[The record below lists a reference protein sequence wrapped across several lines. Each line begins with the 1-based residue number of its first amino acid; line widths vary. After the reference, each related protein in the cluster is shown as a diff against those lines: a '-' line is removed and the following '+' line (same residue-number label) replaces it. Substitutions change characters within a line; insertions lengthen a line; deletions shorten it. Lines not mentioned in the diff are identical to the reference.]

1 MTSISIIGAGNMGTA
16 IAAIAAK
23 GGASVQLLAQDAEK
37 TRTAATQAG
46 ASVVA
51 GVVGDALTGEI
62 VVLALPYP
70 AVAGV
75 LEQYQGQLD
84 GKILVDIT
92 NPLDFATFDS
102 LVVPADG
109 SAAQVIAEAVP
120 GARVLKAFNTTFA
133 ATLATGGVNGVAP
146 TTVLVAGDDAAA
158 KEALIGLLVAGGV
171 LALDAGALKR
181 ARELEALGFL
191 QLTLAAA
198 GTTGWTGGFALV
210 KLPTPPAN

>member
-23 GGASVQLLAQDAEK
+23 GGAAVQLLAQDAEK

-75 LEQYQGQLD
+75 LEQYQGRLD

-120 GARVLKAFNTTFA
+120 GASVLKAFNTTFA

-146 TTVLVAGDDAAA
+146 TTVLVAGDDSAA

-210 KLPTPPAN
+210 K

>member
-16 IAAIAAK
+16 IAAIAAR

-75 LEQYQGQLD
+75 LEQYQGRLD

-146 TTVLVAGDDAAA
+146 TTVLVAGDDSAA

-181 ARELEALGFL
+181 ARELESLGFL

-210 KLPTPPAN
+210 K

>member
-16 IAAIAAK
+16 IATIAAK

-37 TRTAATQAG
+37 TAAAAALAG
-46 ASVVA
+46 ESVTSGVA
-51 GVVGDALTGEI
+51 GDALTGEI
-62 VVLALPYP
+62 IVLALPYP

-75 LEQYQGQLD
+75 LAQYAGQLD
-84 GKILVDIT
+84 GKILVDIS

-109 SAAQVIAEAVP
+109 SAAQVIAETVP

-133 ATLATGGVNGVAP
+133 ATLATNGVNGVAP
-146 TTVLVAGDDAAA
+146 TTVLVAGDDASA
-158 KEALIGLLVAGGV
+158 KDALIALLIAGGV

-191 QLTLAAA
+191 QLTLAA
-198 GTTGWTGGFALV
+198 GSSIGWTGGFALV
-210 KLPTPPAN
+210 K

>member
-16 IAAIAAK
+16 IATIAAT

-37 TRTAATQAG
+37 TAAAAAVAG
-46 ASVVA
+46 ASVVSGVA
-51 GVVGDALTGEI
+51 GDTLTGEI

-75 LEQYQGQLD
+75 LAQYAGQLD
-84 GKILVDIT
+84 GKILVDIS

-109 SAAQVIAEAVP
+109 SAAQVIAQTVP

-146 TTVLVAGDDAAA
+146 TTVLVAGDDASA
-158 KEALIGLLVAGGV
+158 KEALIALLIAGGV

-191 QLTLAAA
+191 QLTLAA
-198 GTTGWTGGFALV
+198 GSSIGWTGGFALV
-210 KLPTPPAN
+210 K

>member
-16 IAAIAAK
+16 IAAIATK

-37 TRTAATQAG
+37 TAAAAATLS
-46 ASVVA
+46 ASVVS
-51 GVVGDALTGEI
+51 GVSGDALTGDI

-75 LEQYQGQLD
+75 LAQYQGRLD
-84 GKILVDIT
+84 GKIVVDIT
-92 NPLDFATFDS
+92 NPLNFATFDS

-109 SAAQVIAEAVP
+109 SAAQVIAETVP

-146 TTVLVAGDDAAA
+146 TTVLVAGDDASA
-158 KEALIGLLVAGGV
+158 KEALISVLVAGGV
-171 LALDAGALKR
+171 LAVDAGTLKR

-210 KLPTPPAN
+210 K

>member
-16 IAAIAAK
+16 IATIAAT

-37 TRTAATQAG
+37 TAAAAASAG

-51 GVVGDALTGEI
+51 GTAGDALTGDI

-75 LEQYQGQLD
+75 LAQYEGQLD

-109 SAAQVIAEAVP
+109 SAAQVIAAEVP
-120 GARVLKAFNTTFA
+120 GATVLKAFNTTFA

-146 TTVLVAGDDAAA
+146 TTVLVAGDDASA
-158 KEALIGLLVAGGV
+158 KDALIGLLVAGGV

-191 QLTLAAA
+191 QLTLAA
-198 GTTGWTGGFALV
+198 GNSIGWTGGFALV
-210 KLPTPPAN
+210 K

>member
-75 LEQYQGQLD
+75 LAQYQGRLD

-146 TTVLVAGDDAAA
+146 TTVLVAGDDTDA
-158 KEALIGLLVAGGV
+158 KNALIGLLVAGGV

-198 GTTGWTGGFALV
+198 GATGWTGGFALV
-210 KLPTPPAN
+210 K

>member
-16 IAAIAAK
+16 IAAIATT

-37 TRTAATQAG
+37 TATAAATIG
-46 ASVVA
+46 AAVVA
-51 GVVGDALTGEI
+51 GVAGDALTGDI

-75 LEQYQGQLD
+75 LTQYADQLD
-84 GKILVDIT
+84 GKIIVDIT

-109 SAAQVIAEAVP
+109 SAAQVIAQTVP

-133 ATLATGGVNGVAP
+133 ATLATGALNGVAP

-158 KEALIGLLVAGGV
+158 KEALIGLITAGGV
-171 LALDAGALKR
+171 AAVDAGALKR

-198 GTTGWTGGFALV
+198 GSIAWSAGFALV
-210 KLPTPPAN
+210 K

>member
-1 MTSISIIGAGNMGTA
+1 MTSVSIIGAGNMGTA

-23 GGASVQLLAQDAEK
+23 SGASVQLLAQEADK
-37 TRTAATQAG
+37 TAAAAATAG
-46 ASVVA
+46 ASVVS
-51 GVVGDALTGEI
+51 GVSGDALTGDI

-75 LEQYQGQLD
+75 LAQYADQLD
-84 GKILVDIT
+84 GKIVVDIT

-109 SAAQVIAEAVP
+109 SAAQVIAQTVP

-133 ATLATGGVNGVAP
+133 ATLATGAVNAVAP
-146 TTVLVAGDDAAA
+146 TTVLVAGDDASA
-158 KEALIGLLVAGGV
+158 KEALIAVITAGGV
-171 LALDAGALKR
+171 AAVDAGALKR

-191 QLTLAAA
+191 QLTLAAGGA
-198 GTTGWTGGFALV
+198 IGWTGGFALV
-210 KLPTPPAN
+210 K

>member
-16 IAAIAAK
+16 IAGIAAK
-23 GGASVQLLAQDAEK
+23 GGAAVQLLAQDAEK
-37 TRTAATQAG
+37 TAAAAATLG
-46 ASVVA
+46 ASVVS
-51 GVVGDALTGEI
+51 GVSGDALTGDI

-75 LEQYQGQLD
+75 LAQYQGQLD

-146 TTVLVAGDDAAA
+146 TTVLVAGDDASA
-158 KEALIGLLVAGGV
+158 KEALISVLVAGGV
-171 LALDAGALKR
+171 LAVDAGALKR

-191 QLTLAAA
+191 QLTLAA
-198 GTTGWTGGFALV
+198 GTTIGWTGGFALV
-210 KLPTPPAN
+210 K

>member
-16 IAAIAAK
+16 IAAIATK

-37 TRTAATQAG
+37 TAAAAATLG
-46 ASVVA
+46 ASVVS
-51 GVVGDALTGEI
+51 GVSGDALTGDI

-75 LEQYQGQLD
+75 LAQYQGRLD
-84 GKILVDIT
+84 GKIVVDIT

-109 SAAQVIAEAVP
+109 SAAQVIAETVP

-146 TTVLVAGDDAAA
+146 TTVLVAGDDASA
-158 KEALIGLLVAGGV
+158 KEALISVLVAGGV
-171 LALDAGALKR
+171 LAVDAGTLKR

-210 KLPTPPAN
+210 K

>member
-16 IAAIAAK
+16 IAGIAAK

-37 TRTAATQAG
+37 TAAAAAALG

-51 GVVGDALTGEI
+51 GAAGDALTGDI

-75 LEQYQGQLD
+75 LAQYQGQLD
-84 GKILVDIT
+84 GKIVVDIT

-109 SAAQVIAEAVP
+109 SAAQVIAETVP

-146 TTVLVAGDDAAA
+146 TTVLVAGDDASA
-158 KEALIGLLVAGGV
+158 KDALIAVLVAGGV
-171 LALDAGALKR
+171 LAVDAGALKR

-210 KLPTPPAN
+210 K

>member
-23 GGASVQLLAQDAEK
+23 GGAAVQLLAQDAEK

-75 LEQYQGQLD
+75 LEQYQGRLD

-146 TTVLVAGDDAAA
+146 TTVLVAGDDSAA

-181 ARELEALGFL
+181 ARELESLGFL

-210 KLPTPPAN
+210 K